1 MVIKKG
7 WVFITAALVV
17 LLYVGQVSANTAAS
31 ADFDGDGVV
40 GLPDFS
46 LFVEKFGTRQG
57 DAEYDAKYDLDG
69 NGEIGLSDFSIFID
83 LFGKK
88 VPSQREVLVAL
99 YNATGGAN
107 WTNNT
112 NWLSDND
119 ISTWHGVKASDGSV
133 TYLSLRTNNLTG
145 ELPVEL
151 GNLTEL
157 THLDLN
163 YNRLSSSIP
172 MELGNLTNLTLL
184 KFSGNAL
191 SGEIPVEL
199 GNLTKLKILA
209 FDHNALSGEI
219 PVELSNLSNLVD
231 LNLGGNQLSGTLPQS
246 LTMLTKL
253 AHFHFWGEGGLCAPL
268 DAAFQ
273 AWLQGIEDA
282 NGPNCSG

>member
-1 MVIKKG
+1 MQTNTTEGVYKMVLKKG
-7 WVFITAALVV
+7 WVFMTALTLLVFA
-17 LLYVGQVSANTAAS
+17 GQASANTAAS

-40 GLPDFS
+40 GVPDFL
-46 LFVEKFGTRQG
+46 LFIDTFGSRQG
-57 DAEYDAKYDLDG
+57 EDKYEAKYDLDG
-69 NGEIGLSDFSIFID
+69 NGEIGVPDFLIFID
-83 LFGKK
+83 FFGKK
-88 VPSQREVLVAL
+88 VPSQREALVAL
-99 YNATGGAN
+99 YNATDGGN

-112 NWLSDND
+112 NWLTDND
-119 ISTWHGVKASDGSV
+119 ISTWHGVNVSDGSV

-172 MELGNLTNLTLL
+172 VELGNLTNLTLL

-199 GNLTKLKILA
+199 GNLAKLRTLA

-219 PVELSNLSNLVD
+219 PWNWATWPT
-231 LNLGGNQLSGTLPQS
+231 SG
-246 LTMLTKL
+246 
-253 AHFHFWGEGGLCAPL
+253 A
-268 DAAFQ
+268 
-273 AWLQGIEDA
+273 
-282 NGPNCSG
+282 